1 MVIGGGIGPGKA
13 NGQEGKLRAVALVVE
28 DSRKEKVC
36 LVACDVLMV
45 NRDVLDRAARRIERE
60 TGIPF
65 DHILI
70 NATHTHHAPTTVTVH
85 GYEREEKFTRQ
96 VEEKIVEA
104 AVAAVKR
111 TTPVEFRFR
120 LGEESSV
127 GKNSRLLLEDGTIY
141 WTGSYKD
148 AVRPTGP
155 FDPDLPVLVF
165 QKPDG
170 RPEAIL
176 FNHSTHT
183 IGTHQ
188 GAVRSPSYYGLAAQ
202 AIEAEKGGIALF
214 FSARPAQLIISTSPR
229 RKRPSASKRR
239 SKTPWRKPLR
249 ARSTACGD
257 AVTS

>member
-1 MVIGGGIGPGKA
+1 M
-13 NGQEGKLRAVALVVE
+13 
-28 DSRKEKVC
+28 
-36 LVACDVLMV
+36 
-45 NRDVLDRAARRIERE
+45 
-60 TGIPF
+60 
-65 DHILI
+65 
-70 NATHTHHAPTTVTVH
+70 TVH
-85 GYEREEKFTRQ
+85 GYDREEKFTRQ
-96 VEEKIVEA
+96 VEEKIVDA
-104 AVAAVKR
+104 AVTAAKR

-141 WTGSYKD
+141 WTGGYQD

-155 FDPDLPVLVF
+155 FDPELPVLLF

-202 AIEAEKGGIALF
+202 ALRPKRVERRSSFRGHP
-214 FSARPAQLIISTSPR
+214 ARRITSTSPR
-229 RKRPSASKRR
+229 KRR
-239 SKTPWRKPLR
+239 PAHQSGRRRRPGESDS
-249 ARSTACGD
+249 AAGSTVCEA
-257 AVTS
+257 AVTK